1 MTPTDKRLL
10 ISESVMVTQID
21 IHHAREEPDRH
32 VIPQGPLQWHP
43 SLVEESPMT
52 MFLHSMVA

>member
-1 MTPTDKRLL
+1 M
-10 ISESVMVTQID
+10 SESVMVTQID